1 MLQFAGEAVTETR
14 MQENGTTT
22 NRSQVGCY
30 CEAGMKYSMSRLWHN
45 KEPRWAAITVGNQLS
60 WVLCS
65 STTKSWQTDRCLLIA
80 MPWSFVYVYKWD
92 WQLFAKFC
100 KYAQES
106 LQSVQA
112 GLWLLGDRLPPKM
125 RPLLSPFQLKVVTQ
139 RFSLLYIQPFGRP
152 VGRCNYFLFN
162 RFLDAK

>member
-1 MLQFAGEAVTETR
+1 MLQFAGEAATETR

-60 WVLCS
+60 PLLLYCQEL
-65 STTKSWQTDRCLLIA
+65 TNRCLLIA

-100 KYAQES
+100 QYAQES

-112 GLWLLGDRLPPKM
+112 WLWLLGDRLPPKM
-125 RPLLSPFQLKVVTQ
+125 RPLLSPFQLKVVTK
-139 RFSLLYIQPFGRP
+139 RFRLLYMQPFGRP

-162 RFLDAK
+162 RFLNAK